1 MRSLAAAAATILGV
15 DVARA
20 AAAPLGDALARALA
34 GVLEQHERA
43 QVRVPERRQAAVL
56 IPLFE
61 RGGEPWLVLTKR
73 TETVATHKGQIS
85 FPGGA
90 HDPTDA
96 DLWETAVREAEEEMG
111 LVRDR
116 VAYLGALDDYP
127 TFSSGFVV
135 SPYVA
140 SIDPPSAWEP
150 HAAEVDHVI
159 ELPLREV
166 HRIGRTEIWERDG
179 IRFPMHVYEIEGHY
193 VWGVTA
199 FILHRFLEI
208 ASPVLGV
215 DPGTAGASD

>member
-1 MRSLAAAAATILGV
+1 ME
-15 DVARA
+15 VAPRIA
-20 AAAPLGDALARALA
+20 RPLPEDLARALTDILA
-34 GVLEQHERA
+34 SHGRA
-43 QVRVPERRQAAVL
+43 EVRVPERRQAAVL

-90 HDPTDA
+90 HDPTDQ
-96 DLWETAVREAEEEMG
+96 DLWETALREAEEEMG
-111 LVRDR
+111 LARAR
-116 VAYLGALDDYP
+116 VTFLGALDDYP
-127 TFSSGFVV
+127 TFSSGFIV

-140 SIDPPSAWEP
+140 SLDPPDEWDP

-159 ELPLREV
+159 ELPLRELI
-166 HRIGRTEIWERDG
+166 RIGRTEIWERDG
-179 IRFPMHVYEIEGHY
+179 IRFPMHIYEIEGHY

-208 ASPVLGV
+208 SGPALGV
-215 DPGTAGASD
+215 DEPPSSD